1 MKESIRE
8 CRKCPDVIRKG
19 IVDGAKSS
27 FKQEYLFLTTMEKE
41 NIMVYGPQTREVSF

>member
-8 CRKCPDVIRKG
+8 CRECLDVIRKD
-19 IVDGAKSS
+19 IDGAKSLS
-27 FKQEYLFLTTMEKE
+27 KQEYLFLTKMEKE